1 MLTVLTSEEFD
12 KYYNVLRNN
21 FDKVDDKGNI
31 IICYG
36 YEPAIDQYIA
46 DVVLQL
52 INVPNDDDKVEV
64 STLSRDGWYESKCE
78 ELLAE
83 ALS

>member
-1 MLTVLTSEEFD
+1 MLTILTTEEFN
-12 KYYNVLRNN
+12 KYLNTLRNN
-21 FDKVDDKGNI
+21 FERVDDRGNI

-36 YEPAIDQYIA
+36 YEPAIDQYVA

-52 INVPNDDDKVEV
+52 INIPNENGKVEV

-83 ALS
+83 ALA

>member
-1 MLTVLTSEEFD
+1 MLTILTTEEFN
-12 KYYNVLRNN
+12 KYLNTLRNN
-21 FDKVDDKGNI
+21 FERVDDKGNI

-36 YEPAIDQYIA
+36 YEPAIDQYVA

-52 INVPNDDDKVEV
+52 INIPNENGKVEV

-83 ALS
+83 ALN